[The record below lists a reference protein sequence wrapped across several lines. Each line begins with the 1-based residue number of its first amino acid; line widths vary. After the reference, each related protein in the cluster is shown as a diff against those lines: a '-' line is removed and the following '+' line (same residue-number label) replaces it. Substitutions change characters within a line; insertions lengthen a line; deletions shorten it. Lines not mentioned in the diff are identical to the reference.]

1 MFIMFLSFIFS
12 AKLMAV
18 QLSPESL
25 FRHASNGDSESNT
38 VSVNFLVKKI
48 SDDLGQPFYLR
59 HIYGV
64 EGEKIR
70 FSQIV
75 FDGADMSNTQV
86 QSIFSTNNFMELAG
100 KNPEKDGLSIA
111 SINIFYN
118 SAWPVMSFLKK
129 SGIAVKH
136 NQEAYD
142 KEKIKILEAYK
153 AYSKNP
159 AGKENPLKPND
170 PEERKRINELLNAG
184 LVSIPPE
191 STKLVRKNK
200 TNFIEITYPNFKA
213 SFTNQEH
220 RLTEFEV
227 TGKSH
232 LHLLMEDYVALNGIN
247 YFPKFITINVDNEIY
262 RLQTLNYK
270 YGNESLPEFEKR
282 SQALQVLAKKHHK
295 DVLVQKPHF
304 LQ

>member
-1 MFIMFLSFIFS
+1 M
-12 AKLMAV
+12 
-18 QLSPESL
+18 
-25 FRHASNGDSESNT
+25 D
-38 VSVNFLVKKI
+38 
-48 SDDLGQPFYLR
+48 
-59 HIYGV
+59 
-64 EGEKIR
+64 
-70 FSQIV
+70 
-75 FDGADMSNTQV
+75 
-86 QSIFSTNNFMELAG
+86 LAG
-100 KNPEKDGLSIA
+100 KNPEKDGFNIT
-111 SINIFYN
+111 SINIFFN
-118 SAWPVMSFLKK
+118 SSWPVMSFLKK

-153 AYSKNP
+153 VYSKNP

-170 PEERKRINELLNAG
+170 PEERKRIYELLNSG
-184 LVSIPPE
+184 LVSIPTE

-227 TGKSH
+227 NGKSH
-232 LHLLMEDYVALNGIN
+232 LHLLLEEYVALNGIN

-270 YGNESLPEFEKR
+270 YGNESFAEFDKR
-282 SQALQVLAKKHHK
+282 SQALQALAKKHHK

>member
-1 MFIMFLSFIFS
+1 MLVMFLSFIFS
-12 AKLMAV
+12 AQLMAV

-59 HIYGV
+59 HIYGI

-75 FDGADMSNTQV
+75 FDGADMNNNQV
-86 QSIFSTNNFMELAG
+86 QSIFSTSNFMEVAG
-100 KNPEKDGLSIA
+100 KNPEKDGFNIT
-111 SINIFYN
+111 SINIFFN
-118 SAWPVMSFLKK
+118 SSWPVMSFLKK

-153 AYSKNP
+153 VYSKNP

-170 PEERKRINELLNAG
+170 PEERKRINELLNSG

-227 TGKSH
+227 NGKSH
-232 LHLLMEDYVALNGIN
+232 LHLLLEEYVALNGIN

-270 YGNESLPEFEKR
+270 YGNESFVEFEKR
-282 SQALQVLAKKHHK
+282 SQALQALAKKHHK

>member
-1 MFIMFLSFIFS
+1 MIMTFLSFIFS
-12 AKLMAV
+12 FHVLAV

-25 FRHASNGDSESNT
+25 FRHASNGDIESNT

-59 HIYGV
+59 HIYGI

-70 FSQIV
+70 LTQII
-75 FDGADMSNTQV
+75 FDGADMSNNQI
-86 QSIFSTNNFMELAG
+86 QSVFSTNNFMELAG
-100 KNPEKDGLSIA
+100 KNPEKDGVNVA
-111 SINIFYN
+111 AINIFFN
-118 SAWPVMSFLKK
+118 SSWPVMSYLKK

-136 NQEAYD
+136 NQESYD

-159 AGKENPLKPND
+159 SGKENPLKPAD
-170 PEERKRINELLNAG
+170 PEERKRITELLNSG
-184 LVSIPPE
+184 LVSIPAE
-191 STKLVRKNK
+191 TTKLVRKNK
-200 TNFIEITYPNFKA
+200 TNFIEVTYPNFKA
-213 SFTNQEH
+213 LFTNQEH
-220 RLTEFEV
+220 RLTEFELN
-227 TGKSH
+227 GKSH
-232 LHLLMEDYVALNGIN
+232 LHLLFEEYVALNGIN
-247 YFPKFITINVDNEIY
+247 YFPKFITVNVDNEIY

-270 YGNESLPEFEKR
+270 YGNENIAEFEKR
-282 SQALQVLAKKHHK
+282 SQALQAIAKKHHK